1 MIKPERNRIIT
12 LVCVLGFA
20 ASVLSFP
27 SIFSPFIKKKGAWFP
42 ALSGAMVALEFIAV
56 VGAWYMKRWGVS
68 LYLGSAMGHQI
79 IWLWMDTW
87 SPVKII
93 LPKVFLM
100 ACLPFYKKMD
110 RNL

>member
-1 MIKPERNRIIT
+1 MNKQERPRLLT
-12 LVCVLGFA
+12 LICILGFA

-42 ALSGAMVALEFIAV
+42 ALSGAMVALEFISV
-56 VGAWYMKRWGVS
+56 VGVWYMKRWGIS

-87 SPVKII
+87 SPAKIF
-93 LPKVFLM
+93 LPLSFLI
-100 ACLPFYKKMD
+100 CSLPLYKKMD
-110 RNL
+110 DNL